1 MPRRAWE
8 KREFQLHIYSLIGNE
23 RPTAAQASAIVC
35 KTEKGSMACRSPRL
49 PPFLLSEE
57 GHHTDFLSQAKTSKA
72 YTILDKSSKP
82 CLSGF
87 REMTGQQT
95 LTVAQ
100 SDRNQ

>member
-8 KREFQLHIYSLIGNE
+8 ERDFQLHMYSLIGNE
-23 RPTAAQASAIVC
+23 RPTAAQASAIVH
-35 KTEKGSMACRSPRL
+35 KTERGSMACGSPRL

-57 GHHTDFLSQAKTSKA
+57 GHYTDFLSRGKTSKA
-72 YTILDKSSKP
+72 YTVLDNSSKP
-82 CLSGF
+82 ILSGS
-87 REMTGQQT
+87 REMTGLGT